1 MTFINDDHYFANVAI
16 VQNVFN
22 GACRIFWGFGYDKL
36 GFKTCFLVIGSTV
49 SLVTASL
56 PALPYFGNKN
66 LILILRGWIDC
77 GLKLL
82 GFSYTLFQKR
92 MVTFIN
98 PSLTSFRKIICF
110 LSLGEETT
118 AARAMYAIMM
128 VLLYGAFPGMYPI
141 VAAGVNEAFGP
152 LHYKANFGLL
162 FTQSVAYCVI
172 LLIIAKIPIIQ
183 VQRNYQN
190 LKSVV
195 QFCSLYVG
203 PTILGCAK
211 GCGILHIAQPR
222 REGCINSTDF
232 IYLF

>member
-1 MTFINDDHYFANVAI
+1 
-16 VQNVFN
+16 
-22 GACRIFWGFGYDKL
+22 
-36 GFKTCFLVIGSTV
+36 
-49 SLVTASL
+49 
-56 PALPYFGNKN
+56 
-66 LILILRGWIDC
+66 
-77 GLKLL
+77 
-82 GFSYTLFQKR
+82 
-92 MVTFIN
+92 
-98 PSLTSFRKIICF
+98 
-110 LSLGEETT
+110 
-118 AARAMYAIMM
+118 MYAIMM

-190 LKSVV
+190 LTSVV

-211 GCGILHIAQPR
+211 GCGIHPSLLAQPR
-222 REGCINSTDF
+222 REGCIAPLNSTDF
-232 IYLF
+232 TYLF